1 MLENIP
7 VETQVDYI
15 SNRTNLDSLA
25 KKVVYTGP
33 IDEFFNCN
41 LGTLEWRSL
50 KFKEETYNI
59 PDYQGNA
66 AINYTEEKIP
76 YTRIIE
82 HKHFNFGQ
90 QDHTIISKE
99 YPQPWD
105 KSKEKFYPMNDAT
118 NNALFNRYKSLIDKK
133 KFIFGGRLANY
144 KYYDMHQVI
153 AQALTL
159 AKKER

>member
-1 MLENIP
+1 MKENEYEINEVWKQIKP
-7 VETQVDYI
+7 NEMEF
-15 SNRTNLDSLA
+15 
-25 KKVVYTGP
+25 
-33 IDEFFNCN
+33 IDEI
-41 LGTLEWRSL
+41 TTQITE
-50 KFKEETYNI
+50 KEFKEETYNI